1 MNNRILIGGLALL
14 TLAIASCSDK
24 DNFHINGTLQNPGKI
39 KKVYL
44 LAADS
49 NRVDVVDSTNLSED
63 NKFSFKRPGL
73 FANLYKIR
81 IGNSIFDMIAQNGD
95 VIDFKTDVADSL
107 HHAYTIK
114 GSAESDKIQEFNK
127 ISSEY
132 GEKISSVLTEYQGK
146 SQAMPGKQDSL
157 MAIYKPKYMAAIDAQ
172 SKEILKFV
180 NDNKASLAA
189 FYAATSLDAVRYEK
203 DLVAYADEIKDKFK
217 DNRGVQQF
225 VKQMELVK
233 PVSIGHKAPEFTIA
247 SLDGKPVKLSD
258 YKGKYVLLD
267 FWASWCGPCRIEMPN
282 VVKQYSK
289 FKGKGLEILGISLDE
304 DKTAWAKAVKELN
317 MGWAQTSEL
326 QKWTGPT
333 EVAYMVQA
341 IPANYMI
348 DPQGNIV
355 AKNLVG
361 AELEEFLNKT
371 FNKGE

>member
-1 MNNRILIGGLALL
+1 MNNRNLIGGLALL
-14 TLAIASCSDK
+14 TLVIASCADK
-24 DNFHINGTLQNPGKI
+24 DNFHINGALEKPGNI
-39 KKVYL
+39 KTVYL

-49 NRVDVVDSTNLSED
+49 NRVDVVDSTTLSED
-63 NKFSFKRPGL
+63 GKFSFKRPGL

-81 IGNSIFDMIAQNGD
+81 VGNSIFDLIAQNGD
-95 VIDFKTDVADSL
+95 VIDFKTDVTDSL

-127 ISSEY
+127 ISNEY
-132 GEKISSVLTEYQGK
+132 GEKVSTVLTEYQAK
-146 SQAMPGKQDSL
+146 SQAAPAKADSL
-157 MAIYKPKYMAAIDAQ
+157 MAVYKPKYMAAITDQ
-172 SKEILKFV
+172 SIQILKFV
-180 NDNKASLAA
+180 NANKTSLAA
-189 FYAATSLDAVRYEK
+189 FYAATSLDAIRYEQE
-203 DLVAYADEIKDKFK
+203 LVAYADDIKNNFK

-247 SLDGKPVKLSD
+247 SLDGKAVKLSD

-282 VVKQYSK
+282 VVKQYAK

-326 QKWTGPT
+326 QKWEGPT
-333 EVAYMVQA
+333 ERAYMVQA

-355 AKNLVG
+355 GKNLVG
-361 AELEEFLNKT
+361 AALEEFLNKT